1 MNGIEEQITILDYR
15 QLLEFKATKNTLLE
29 GRIRFNYSHNEW
41 LTSRVEYYNQENDDQ
56 ELEYQIRMNIYKNK
70 GSFLENLVLAPKYY
84 HLFPSSNGGN
94 YINAI
99 GADLEYTGNLPLEI
113 TWDG

>member
-1 MNGIEEQITILDYR
+1 
-15 QLLEFKATKNTLLE
+15 
-29 GRIRFNYSHNEW
+29 
-41 LTSRVEYYNQENDDQ
+41 
-56 ELEYQIRMNIYKNK
+56 MNIYKNK

-99 GADLEYTGNLPLEI
+99 GADLEYTGNLPLGI